1 MVNSKPNMED
11 MVIMEK
17 EETTY
22 LSIPLSPF
30 LGLRLVLGHGRP
42 RLLLQTSNLPLMIL
56 DQAVL
61 LRIVLLK

>member
-1 MVNSKPNMED
+1 ML
-11 MVIMEK
+11 IWEK
-17 EETTY
+17 EESTY

-30 LGLRLVLGHGRP
+30 LGLCLVLGHGGP

-61 LRIVLLK
+61 LSIVLLK